1 MGADFWIGNTKTI
14 ESGKSEKKAHIPR
27 SRKKAAAGDFLCP
40 ERILKSF
47 PRLKH
52 YKTVKIYRK
61 SIKMY
66 CISLRYMIFFFQIT
80 KKRKGAWNMKQ
91 AEIAGWLKGITY
103 TIGMMGAVVFFVLA
117 PMLAGKMKTDHPD
130 AAFLYWPVLV
140 YNFVIAVCCY
150 AILFQFWKVCHQIGR
165 DNSFSMENA
174 VAFKQICRLAVLLAA
189 IWFVGFAAI
198 SVLHSMQPVILLFLI
213 FAILISFA
221 VAICAAALSHLVFKA
236 YEMRR
241 ENELTI

>member
-1 MGADFWIGNTKTI
+1 MHFIALYD
-14 ESGKSEKKAHIPR
+14 
-27 SRKKAAAGDFLCP
+27 
-40 ERILKSF
+40 ILFSD
-47 PRLKH
+47 
-52 YKTVKIYRK
+52 Y
-61 SIKMY
+61 
-66 CISLRYMIFFFQIT
+66 